1 MINNDLVNLLKTKGI
16 TLACAESCTGGL
28 IAKTITDVSGCSAV
42 FLGGVVSYAN
52 EVKANVLN
60 VKGETLSRYGAVS
73 RETASEMA
81 EGVKKLCSSD
91 IGISATGIAGPDG
104 GTDEKPVGTVY
115 VGFSYK
121 GETVAFNL
129 ALDKNMSRDEIRR
142 QTVDKILKLTYDKIS
157 QSY

>member
-1 MINNDLVNLLKTKGI
+1 MVNNDLVNLLKSKCL
-16 TLACAESCTGGL
+16 TLSCAESCTGGL
-28 IAKTITDVSGCSAV
+28 VAKTITDVSGCSAV

-52 EVKANVLN
+52 DVKVNVLG
-60 VKGETLSRYGAVS
+60 VKSETLLRYGAVS
-73 RETASEMA
+73 KETAEEMA
-81 EGVKKLCSSD
+81 EGVKKLCSAD
-91 IGISATGIAGPDG
+91 IGISTTGIAGPDG

-129 ALDKNMSRDEIRR
+129 ALDKNMSRDEIR
-142 QTVDKILKLTYDKIS
+142 QSTVEKILEFTYDKIF